1 MRYWLIA
8 LILFSLPFTG
18 RSQDDEIPDYVAS
31 PGPVNKNQVYND
43 DIHTVQL
50 VRNKGNLNDPYMR
63 LGRGETLSLLF
74 DDFSMEVS
82 DINYRIV
89 HCDANWETS
98 DVDFWEYADGM
109 EEGYYMEYEF
119 SRSMN
124 QRYIHYRITFPNEEM
139 QIKASG
145 NYMIQVYRNGDPTD
159 LLITRRFMVIEDRVS
174 IQMNVGKAFDPS
186 LRFMKQ
192 EVDVIIDHPG
202 YPIYNPSQDV
212 HLIILQNQRWDNAIT
227 DLKPMFIEA
236 DRLRYDYDEENT
248 FFAGNEYRFFDIRNF
263 NLRSENVEGS
273 IKRPDTNHIFMDKVK
288 PRIQHTVINTRQNI
302 FGNEII
308 GQTENDAGSH
318 LDADYAMVYFYL
330 LQDYPSPNGDYYVFG
345 ALSDYEHGERYKMQ
359 YNPEKKRY
367 ERRLYLKQGFYNWL
381 FHFVKK
387 GGDQVGDLRPVE
399 GSFSETKNE
408 YTVLVYHRRPGDE
421 FDRLV
426 GQRTVIFPVDVI
438 DED

>member
-1 MRYWLIA
+1 MRYLLLVLVFLSIQPA
-8 LILFSLPFTG
+8 G
-18 RSQDDEIPDYVAS
+18 MAQDEVPDYVSA
-31 PGPVNKNQVYND
+31 PRPENRNRVYDD

-50 VRNKGNLNDPYMR
+50 VRNNGYLNDPIIR
-63 LGRGETLSLLF
+63 LGRRETLSLLF
-74 DDFSMEVS
+74 DDFSMEVR
-82 DINYRIV
+82 DINYRII

-109 EEGYYMEYEF
+109 EEGYDNQYEF
-119 SRSMN
+119 SRAMN

-145 NYMIQVYRNGDPTD
+145 NYIIQVYRDGDPTKMM
-159 LLITRRFMVIEDRVS
+159 ITRRFMVVEDRVRL
-174 IQMNVGKAFDPS
+174 QVNVGKAFDPA
-186 LRFMKQ
+186 LRFQKQ

-212 HLIILQNQRWDNAIT
+212 HLVILQNQRWDNAIT
-227 DLKPMFIEA
+227 DLKPIFIEA
-236 DRLRYDYDEENT
+236 DRLRYDYEEENT

-273 IKRPDTNHIFMDKVK
+273 IKRPDTIHIFMDKVK
-288 PRIQHTVINTRQNI
+288 PRIQHTVINSRQNI
-302 FGNEII
+302 FGNQII
-308 GQTENDAGSH
+308 GQTEHEAGSH

-330 LQDYPSPNGDYYVFG
+330 LQDYPTPNTDYYIFG
-345 ALSDYEHGERYKMQ
+345 GLSDYEHGDRYKMR
-359 YNPEKKRY
+359 YNEVKKRY
-367 ERRLYLKQGFYNWL
+367 ERPLYLKQGFYNWL
-381 FHFVKK
+381 FHSVKK
-387 GGDQVGDLRPVE
+387 GGDKVGDLRPVE

-426 GQRTVIFPVDVI
+426 GLKTVIFPVDVI
-438 DED
+438 KKD